1 MGVMGR
7 LEEARLLRAG
17 LAVAAI
23 QAVGWPGC
31 KCGGGGGDTYVLRG
45 AILTVA
51 GMPILTKG
59 GEALAIH
66 NS

>member
-1 MGVMGR
+1 MGVTGR

-31 KCGGGGGDTYVLRG
+31 KCGGGGG
-45 AILTVA
+45 ILTVA